1 MTVCS
6 WRVRLLGARPAG
18 PLLKHMYQLLLWN
31 EYTPPARRRSVRL
44 FLRPPD
50 DYKSAKTS
58 AFAGKYRAITR
69 RTARTNCLSRN
80 FISALINVSDV
91 IACFTRYYAPFVLPN
106 FLSKLV
112 TKMSTDSFNLTAEWA
127 VCRVAKWML
136 FNYSLHV
143 KRFLLLINANHFKL
157 ILSSFDVFT
166 RLS

>member
-31 EYTPPARRRSVRL
+31 EYTPPARRRSVQL

-91 IACFTRYYAPFVLPN
+91 IACFHALLRAICFAR
-106 FLSKLV
+106 LSLRSV
-112 TKMSTDSFNLTAEWA
+112 TKMSTDSFNLTAE
-127 VCRVAKWML
+127 
-136 FNYSLHV
+136 
-143 KRFLLLINANHFKL
+143 
-157 ILSSFDVFT
+157 
-166 RLS
+166 